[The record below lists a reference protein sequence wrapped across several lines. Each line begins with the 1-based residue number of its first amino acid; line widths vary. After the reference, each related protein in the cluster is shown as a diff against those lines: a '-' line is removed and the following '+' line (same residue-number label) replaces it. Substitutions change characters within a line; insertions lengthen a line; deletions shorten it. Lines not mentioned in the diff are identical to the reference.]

1 MTYPLNNIEQDKNSN
16 HFLYVMICIDV
27 VSKYVFYSFLERK
40 LRDNVKLAISII
52 LKNIR
57 KEKKKSLFYNVN
69 KSLTFFADY
78 GQEFLFED
86 VKLYCKEKGAILLD
100 NGMPGV
106 KKLGIVDRLI
116 RSLQKMFSVTIN
128 DIVSKRSLK
137 REIK

>member
-1 MTYPLNNIEQDKNSN
+1 
-16 HFLYVMICIDV
+16 MICIDV

-40 LRDNVKLAISII
+40 LRENVKLAISII

-78 GQEFLFED
+78 SQDFLFED
-86 VKLYCKEKGAILLD
+86 VKRYCKEKGAILLD

-106 KKLGIVDRLI
+106 KKLGIVERLI
-116 RSLQKMFSVTIN
+116 RSLQEMFSVTIN
-128 DIVSKRSLK
+128 DIVSKRS
-137 REIK
+137 